1 MMMGKLVV
9 LPFLLKV
16 TAVRGSAAPASATPA
31 PVAPALAAPS
41 PVCPVR
47 YRGDVLAVV
56 HRILGQIIWDN
67 CPSHVTSAV
76 IAYYLALGILTT
88 CLPKNMT
95 PKLQLGDLFQ
105 NRPEKASCRRKML
118 RRVFDEFQRFLE
130 LWKQSGK
137 PVEEWDDFEV
147 SPTTTA
153 VLLVDIVEVWRESKA
168 NVALCASL
176 AKGAWQYAQVPHP
189 GTGPGTANPA
199 VFNIYVS
206 HSLPPQEPTME
217 NKRLRGVAEDRE
229 RRQATEQQA
238 ADDIRIARD
247 TPSVLVLTDI
257 PKLTVEDI
265 KTHIRARN
273 KWVVVNGKPMLLGG
287 KKAELVE
294 RLTAYERAR
303 TLDAA
308 GAGARGGKAPGP
320 PADGGSAIV
329 SSEVADQLVAD
340 LVDVLCSV
348 EDDEEEEE
356 EGGESGDYE
365 DGLDAVD
372 TE

>member
-1 MMMGKLVV
+1 MV
-9 LPFLLKV
+9 L
-16 TAVRGSAAPASATPA
+16 
-31 PVAPALAAPS
+31 
-41 PVCPVR
+41 
-47 YRGDVLAVV
+47 
-56 HRILGQIIWDN
+56 
-67 CPSHVTSAV
+67 
-76 IAYYLALGILTT
+76 
-88 CLPKNMT
+88 
-95 PKLQLGDLFQ
+95 
-105 NRPEKASCRRKML
+105 RKI
-118 RRVFDEFQRFLE
+118 E
-130 LWKQSGK
+130 
-137 PVEEWDDFEV
+137 
-147 SPTTTA
+147 A
-153 VLLVDIVEVWRESKA
+153 
-168 NVALCASL
+168 
-176 AKGAWQYAQVPHP
+176 
-189 GTGPGTANPA
+189 
-199 VFNIYVS
+199 
-206 HSLPPQEPTME
+206 
-217 NKRLRGVAEDRE
+217 E

-247 TPSVLVLTDI
+247 TPSVLLLTDI